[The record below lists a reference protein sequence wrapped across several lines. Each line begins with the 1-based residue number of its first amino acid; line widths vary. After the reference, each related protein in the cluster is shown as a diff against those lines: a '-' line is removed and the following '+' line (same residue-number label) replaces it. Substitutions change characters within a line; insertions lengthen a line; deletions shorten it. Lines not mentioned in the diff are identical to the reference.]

1 MVDVVAEQSCG
12 NNWDKAT
19 SKNIMEFMSIY
30 SYVTAKQRYQQSEMK
45 KQYEIMKSKTH
56 K

>member
-1 MVDVVAEQSCG
+1 MIDVVAEQSCG
-12 NNWDKAT
+12 SNWDKAT

-30 SYVTAKQRYQQSEMK
+30 SYVTAKQRFQQSEMK

-56 K
+56 R